1 MPSIADESGTKLFN
15 LLEMFGRE
23 LLRNKMHESA
33 QARKELAEA
42 RQTARDLSSAPWGL
56 FSKES
61 SQTYTVTWFSSKAGA
76 QTVLRELK
84 QLSPELFANAT
95 VVGNYLVH
103 PKDKSIDPKK
113 RVIANAIMDI
123 SHDHRLVS
131 RALEAE
137 ILDNKQSE
145 KGYIKS
151 QPDGD
156 CRRFSFG
163 EFGGEGASFNAA
175 YFCSVLQD
183 YDINARH
190 VGNQVI
196 VNNAD
201 ADKAIEAFDIEEKK
215 IEAMGPERGELFMRQ
230 RYMDRLGVEFEPP
243 MIDEGPDDHDDAGEG
258 RDETRGEYDADGIS
272 QDTEVRSENEID
284 QPLEG
289 NGDLGADAPMPDTP
303 RAHEDDADREV
314 DDGGF
319 YVPSFDDVDES
330 RGVEPAIDSPAGG
343 KTGPESTE
351 EIAEEELAEKTVE
364 SSPAARPDGELS
376 ADDADEVLSR
386 ETRKAE
392 LHEDISNSKTTADCV
407 QARPDAHNGDLSTP
421 YADGQDAPG
430 TGDTDG
436 DGIRDAAEDRDGDGV
451 PDKLDSDAE
460 YIDDDPDYEPVS
472 MKERT
477 VDELVSD
484 KGEEAAFV
492 ASRSAA
498 QAEKD
503 VSLETVNR

>member
-1 MPSIADESGTKLFN
+1 MPANADEMGSKLIG
-15 LLEMFGRE
+15 LLDMFGRE
-23 LLRNKMHESA
+23 LLRSKINESTRLRQEA
-33 QARKELAEA
+33 KEAGAAAKGLSNHGKGMRK
-42 RQTARDLSSAPWGL
+42 QD
-56 FSKES
+56 
-61 SQTYTVTWFSSKAGA
+61 YTTTWFDSPSEA
-76 QTVLRELK
+76 QQTLRELK
-84 QLSPELFANAT
+84 QISPKLFANST
-95 VVGNYLVH
+95 VVGHFLVH
-103 PKDKSIDPKK
+103 PKDGMGKDGK
-113 RVIANAIMDI
+113 RSHVIQDAIYDI
-123 SHDHRLVS
+123 SRDHRYAA
-131 RALEAE
+131 RAINLKRLEE
-137 ILDNKQSE
+137 NKPD

-156 CRRFSFG
+156 CTRFTFG
-163 EFGGEGASFNAA
+163 EFENEASSFNAA

-190 VGNQVI
+190 IGNQII
-196 VNNAD
+196 VSKGD
-201 ADKAIEAFDIEEKK
+201 ADRSFKAINIEGRK

-230 RYMDRLGVEFEPP
+230 RFMDRIGVEFEPP
-243 MIDEGPDDHDDAGEG
+243 MIEEDPDDYDGAGSDDVGGDMGA
-258 RDETRGEYDADGIS
+258 
-272 QDTEVRSENEID
+272 EI
-284 QPLEG
+284 
-289 NGDLGADAPMPDTP
+289 PMPE
-303 RAHEDDADREV
+303 AKAGLDDEREPDEAEQTGAGPSAD
-314 DDGGF
+314 
-319 YVPSFDDVDES
+319 
-330 RGVEPAIDSPAGG
+330 G
-343 KTGPESTE
+343 KTGPESTG

-364 SSPAARPDGELS
+364 SSPAARSDGELS
-376 ADDADEVLSR
+376 AEHADEVLSR

-430 TGDTDG
+430 TGDSDG

-451 PDKLDSDAE
+451 PDKLDRDAE

-498 QAEKD
+498 QAGKD

>member
-1 MPSIADESGTKLFN
+1 MPAIADEAGTKLFN

-23 LLRNKMHESA
+23 LLRNKIHESTQSHKEA
-33 QARKELAEA
+33 VEARK
-42 RQTARDLSSAPWGL
+42 TAKDLSSAPWGL

-61 SQTYTVTWFSSKAGA
+61 SQPYTQTWFSSRAGA
-76 QTVLRELK
+76 QTALRELK
-84 QLSPELFANAT
+84 QLSPELFANST
-95 VVGNYLVH
+95 VIGNYLIH
-103 PKDKSIDPKK
+103 PKDKAINPKDK
-113 RVIANAIMDI
+113 VIENAIRDI

-131 RALEAE
+131 RALDAD
-137 ILDNKQSE
+137 IIDRDKAT

-151 QPDGD
+151 RPDGD
-156 CRRFSFG
+156 YTRFSFG
-163 EFGGEGASFNAA
+163 EFGDEGASFNAA
-175 YFCSVLQD
+175 YYCSVLQD

-190 VGNQVI
+190 VSNQI
-196 VNNAD
+196 ILNKAD
-201 ADKAIEAFDIEEKK
+201 TDKALEAIDIERKK
-215 IEAMGPERGELFMRQ
+215 VEAMGPERGEMFMRQ
-230 RYMDRLGVEFEPP
+230 RFMDRIGVEYEPP
-243 MIDEGPDDHDDAGEG
+243 MIEEGPDDYDDAGSDDVGGDMGAELPTP
-258 RDETRGEYDADGIS
+258 EA
-272 QDTEVRSENEID
+272 
-284 QPLEG
+284 QP
-289 NGDLGADAPMPDTP
+289 D
-303 RAHEDDADREV
+303 HEDDEAHDEKGINNPSAD
-314 DDGGF
+314 
-319 YVPSFDDVDES
+319 
-330 RGVEPAIDSPAGG
+330 G

-364 SSPAARPDGELS
+364 SSPAVRSDGELS
-376 ADDADEVLSR
+376 ADDADEMLSR

-407 QARPDAHNGDLSTP
+407 QARPDTHNGDLSTP

-430 TGDTDG
+430 TGDSDG

-451 PDKLDSDAE
+451 PDKLDRDAE

>member
-1 MPSIADESGTKLFN
+1 MGSGHSEHTEVEDMPSISDEAGTKLFN

-23 LLRNKMHESA
+23 LLRNKIHESTQNHKEA
-33 QARKELAEA
+33 VEARK
-42 RQTARDLSSAPWGL
+42 TAKDLSSAPWGL

-61 SQTYTVTWFSSKAGA
+61 SQPYTQTWFSSRAGA
-76 QTVLRELK
+76 QTALRELK
-84 QLSPELFANAT
+84 QLSPELFANST
-95 VVGNYLVH
+95 VIGNYLIH
-103 PKDKSIDPKK
+103 PKDKA
-113 RVIANAIMDI
+113 IANAIRDI

-131 RALEAE
+131 RALEAD
-137 ILDNKQSE
+137 IIDKDKAT

-151 QPDGD
+151 RPDGD
-156 CRRFSFG
+156 CTRFSFG
-163 EFGGEGASFNAA
+163 EFGDEGASFNAA
-175 YFCSVLQD
+175 YYCSVLQD

-190 VGNQVI
+190 VSNQI
-196 VNNAD
+196 ILNKAD
-201 ADKAIEAFDIEEKK
+201 TGKALEALDIERKK
-215 IEAMGPERGELFMRQ
+215 VEAMGPERGEMFMRQ
-230 RYMDRLGVEFEPP
+230 RFMDRIGVEYEPP
-243 MIDEGPDDHDDAGEG
+243 MIEEDPDDYDDAGSDDVG
-258 RDETRGEYDADGIS
+258 
-272 QDTEVRSENEID
+272 
-284 QPLEG
+284 
-289 NGDLGADAPMPDTP
+289 GDMGAELPTP
-303 RAHEDDADREV
+303 EAAANLDDDREP
-314 DDGGF
+314 DEAERTGAG
-319 YVPSFDDVDES
+319 PSAD
-330 RGVEPAIDSPAGG
+330 G

-376 ADDADEVLSR
+376 ADDADEMLSR

-430 TGDTDG
+430 TGDSDG

-451 PDKLDSDAE
+451 PDKIDRDAE

-498 QAEKD
+498 QAGKD

>member
-1 MPSIADESGTKLFN
+1 MPANADEMGSKLMG
-15 LLEMFGRE
+15 LLDMFGRE
-23 LLRNKMHESA
+23 LLRSKINESTRLHQEA
-33 QARKELAEA
+33 KEANAAAKGLSNHGKGMRK
-42 RQTARDLSSAPWGL
+42 QD
-56 FSKES
+56 
-61 SQTYTVTWFSSKAGA
+61 YTTTWFNSPTEA
-76 QTVLRELK
+76 QTTLRELK
-84 QLSPELFANAT
+84 QISPELFASST
-95 VVGNYLVH
+95 VVGHFLVH
-103 PKDKSIDPKK
+103 PKDLKGSH
-113 RVIANAIMDI
+113 VIKNAIYDI
-123 SHDHRLVS
+123 SRDHRYAA
-131 RALEAE
+131 RAINLKRLEE
-137 ILDNKQSE
+137 NKQD

-151 QPDGD
+151 KSDGD
-156 CRRFSFG
+156 CARFSFG
-163 EFGGEGASFNAA
+163 EFGDEGASFNAA
-175 YFCSVLQD
+175 YYCSVLQD

-196 VNNAD
+196 L
-201 ADKAIEAFDIEEKK
+201 DKADEILALQALDLEKQK
-215 IEAMGPERGELFMRQ
+215 VEAMGPERGEMFMRQ
-230 RYMDRLGVEFEPP
+230 RFMDRIGVEYEPP
-243 MIDEGPDDHDDAGEG
+243 MIEEDPDDYDDAGEG
-258 RDETRGEYDADGIS
+258 RDDEEISPDA
-272 QDTEVRSENEID
+272 EVRGENEID

-289 NGDLGADAPMPDTP
+289 DGDLGADAPMPDAP

-351 EIAEEELAEKTVE
+351 DIAEEELAEKTVE
-364 SSPAARPDGELS
+364 SSAAARPNGELS

-451 PDKLDSDAE
+451 PDKLDRDAE

>member
-23 LLRNKMHESA
+23 LLRSKMHESA

-42 RQTARDLSSAPWGL
+42 RQTAKDLSSAPWGL

-61 SQTYTVTWFSSKAGA
+61 SQPYTLTWFGSKAGA
-76 QTVLRELK
+76 QTTLRELK

-95 VVGNYLVH
+95 VIGNYLVH
-103 PKDKSIDPKK
+103 PKDKSINPKK

-131 RALEAE
+131 RALDADL
-137 ILDNKQSE
+137 IDKDKAT

-151 QPDGD
+151 RPDGD
-156 CRRFSFG
+156 YRRFSFG
-163 EFGGEGASFNAA
+163 ESNDEAASFNAA
-175 YFCSVLQD
+175 YYCSVLQD

-190 VGNQVI
+190 EGNEII
-196 VNNAD
+196 V
-201 ADKAIEAFDIEEKK
+201 DKAYAGNALEAIDIEGKK

-230 RYMDRLGVEFEPP
+230 RYMDRIGVEFEPP
-243 MIDEGPDDHDDAGEG
+243 MIEEDPDDYDDAGSDDVGGDMGAELPTP
-258 RDETRGEYDADGIS
+258 EVEAD
-272 QDTEVRSENEID
+272 
-284 QPLEG
+284 LEDG
-289 NGDLGADAPMPDTP
+289 
-303 RAHEDDADREV
+303 DREP
-314 DDGGF
+314 DEAEQTGTE
-319 YVPSFDDVDES
+319 PSAD
-330 RGVEPAIDSPAGG
+330 G

-364 SSPAARPDGELS
+364 SSPATRSDGELS
-376 ADDADEVLSR
+376 ADDADEMLSR

-407 QARPDAHNGDLSTP
+407 QARPDTHNGDLSTP

-451 PDKLDSDAE
+451 PDKIDRDAE

-477 VDELVSD
+477 VDELMSD

-498 QAEKD
+498 RAEKD

>member
-23 LLRNKMHESA
+23 LLRSKMHESA

-42 RQTARDLSSAPWGL
+42 RQTAKDLSSAPWGL

-61 SQTYTVTWFSSKAGA
+61 SQPYTLTWFGSKAGA
-76 QTVLRELK
+76 QTTLRELK

-95 VVGNYLVH
+95 VIGNYLVH

-113 RVIANAIMDI
+113 MVIANAIMDI

-131 RALEAE
+131 RALDADL
-137 ILDNKQSE
+137 LDKDKAT

-151 QPDGD
+151 RPDGD
-156 CRRFSFG
+156 YRRFSFG
-163 EFGGEGASFNAA
+163 ESNDEAASFNAA
-175 YFCSVLQD
+175 YYCSVLQD
-183 YDINARH
+183 YDINARNE
-190 VGNQVI
+190 GNEII
-196 VNNAD
+196 V
-201 ADKAIEAFDIEEKK
+201 DKAYAGKALEALDIEGKK
-215 IEAMGPERGELFMRQ
+215 VEAMGSERGEMFMRQ
-230 RYMDRLGVEFEPP
+230 RYMDRIGVEFEPP
-243 MIDEGPDDHDDAGEG
+243 MIEENPDDYDDAGSDDVGGDMGAELPTP
-258 RDETRGEYDADGIS
+258 ETDLEDGEREPV
-272 QDTEVRSENEID
+272 EVE
-284 QPLEG
+284 QA
-289 NGDLGADAPMPDTP
+289 GA
-303 RAHEDDADREV
+303 
-314 DDGGF
+314 
-319 YVPSFDDVDES
+319 VPSAD
-330 RGVEPAIDSPAGG
+330 G

-364 SSPAARPDGELS
+364 SSPAARSDGELS
-376 ADDADEVLSR
+376 ADDADEMLSR

-407 QARPDAHNGDLSTP
+407 QARPDTHNGDLSTP

-430 TGDTDG
+430 TGDSDG

-451 PDKLDSDAE
+451 PDKLDRDAE

-477 VDELVSD
+477 VDELMSD
-484 KGEEAAFV
+484 KTEEAAFV

>member
-1 MPSIADESGTKLFN
+1 MPAIADEAGTKLFN

-23 LLRNKMHESA
+23 LLRNKIHEST
-33 QARKELAEA
+33 QSHKEAAEA
-42 RQTARDLSSAPWGL
+42 RKTAKDLSSAPWGL

-61 SQTYTVTWFSSKAGA
+61 SQPYTQTWFSSRAGA
-76 QTVLRELK
+76 QTALRELK
-84 QLSPELFANAT
+84 QLSPELFANST
-95 VVGNYLVH
+95 VIGNYLVH
-103 PKDKSIDPKK
+103 PKDK
-113 RVIANAIMDI
+113 VIANAIRDI

-131 RALEAE
+131 RALEAD
-137 ILDNKQSE
+137 IIDKDKAT

-151 QPDGD
+151 RPDGD
-156 CRRFSFG
+156 CTRFSFG
-163 EFGGEGASFNAA
+163 EFGDEGASFNAA
-175 YFCSVLQD
+175 YYCSVLQD

-190 VGNQVI
+190 VSNQI
-196 VNNAD
+196 ILNKAD
-201 ADKAIEAFDIEEKK
+201 TGKALEALDIERKK
-215 IEAMGPERGELFMRQ
+215 VEAMGPERGEMFMRQ
-230 RYMDRLGVEFEPP
+230 RFMDRIGVEYEPP
-243 MIDEGPDDHDDAGEG
+243 LIGSEAEGYEGAG
-258 RDETRGEYDADGIS
+258 
-272 QDTEVRSENEID
+272 
-284 QPLEG
+284 
-289 NGDLGADAPMPDTP
+289 GDLSVEAPAPDPQHVHVDTDAKN
-303 RAHEDDADREV
+303 RESGED
-314 DDGGF
+314 GF
-319 YVPSFDDVDES
+319 YVPSFDDVDEARDVDGS
-330 RGVEPAIDSPAGG
+330 VNSTADG

-364 SSPAARPDGELS
+364 SSPTVRPDGELS
-376 ADDADEVLSR
+376 AADADEALSR

-407 QARPDAHNGDLSTP
+407 QARPDTHNGDLSTP

-430 TGDTDG
+430 TGDSDG

-451 PDKLDSDAE
+451 PDKIDRDAE

-498 QAEKD
+498 QAGKD

>member
-1 MPSIADESGTKLFN
+1 MPSISDEAGTKLFN

-23 LLRNKMHESA
+23 LLRNKIHESS
-33 QARKELAEA
+33 RLRAEA
-42 RQTARDLSSAPWGL
+42 KDAKAAAEGLSNHG
-56 FSKES
+56 KGMRK
-61 SQTYTVTWFSSKAGA
+61 QDYTTTWFDSPAEA
-76 QTVLRELK
+76 QTTLRELK
-84 QLSPELFANAT
+84 QISPKLFANST
-95 VVGNYLVH
+95 VVGHFLVH
-103 PKDKSIDPKK
+103 PKDGRGQDGNRSH
-113 RVIANAIMDI
+113 VIQNAIYDI
-123 SHDHRLVS
+123 SRDHRYAARIVDLD
-131 RALEAE
+131 RLEKSKSDE
-137 ILDNKQSE
+137 
-145 KGYIKS
+145 GYIKS
-151 QPDGD
+151 LPDGD
-156 CRRFSFG
+156 CTRFTFG
-163 EFGGEGASFNAA
+163 EFENEASSFNAA

-190 VGNQVI
+190 IGNQII
-196 VNNAD
+196 VSKGD
-201 ADKAIEAFDIEEKK
+201 ADRSFKAINIEGRK

-230 RYMDRLGVEFEPP
+230 RFMDRIGVEFEPP
-243 MIDEGPDDHDDAGEG
+243 MIEEDPNDYDGAGSDDVGGDMGA
-258 RDETRGEYDADGIS
+258 
-272 QDTEVRSENEID
+272 EI
-284 QPLEG
+284 
-289 NGDLGADAPMPDTP
+289 PMPEAETGL
-303 RAHEDDADREV
+303 DDEREPDEAEQTGAGPSAD
-314 DDGGF
+314 
-319 YVPSFDDVDES
+319 
-330 RGVEPAIDSPAGG
+330 G
-343 KTGPESTE
+343 KTGPESTA

-364 SSPAARPDGELS
+364 SSPAARSDGELS
-376 ADDADEVLSR
+376 AEHADEVLSR

-430 TGDTDG
+430 TGDSDG

-451 PDKLDSDAE
+451 PDKLDRDAE

-498 QAEKD
+498 QAGKD

>member
-1 MPSIADESGTKLFN
+1 MPANADEMGSKLMG
-15 LLEMFGRE
+15 LLDMFGRE
-23 LLRNKMHESA
+23 LLRSKINESTRLRQEA
-33 QARKELAEA
+33 KEANAAAKGLSNRGKGMRK
-42 RQTARDLSSAPWGL
+42 QD
-56 FSKES
+56 
-61 SQTYTVTWFSSKAGA
+61 YTTTWFDSPSEA
-76 QTVLRELK
+76 QTTLRELK
-84 QLSPELFANAT
+84 QISPELFANST
-95 VVGNYLVH
+95 VVGHFLVH
-103 PKDKSIDPKK
+103 PKDLKGSH
-113 RVIANAIMDI
+113 VIKNAIYDI
-123 SHDHRLVS
+123 SRDHRYAV
-131 RALEAE
+131 RAINLKRLEE
-137 ILDNKQSE
+137 NKHD

-151 QPDGD
+151 KSDGD
-156 CRRFSFG
+156 CTRFSFG
-163 EFGGEGASFNAA
+163 EFGNEAASFNAA

-196 VNNAD
+196 VEKAN
-201 ADKAIEAFDIEEKK
+201 ADKAIEAIDIEEKK

-243 MIDEGPDDHDDAGEG
+243 MIEEDPDDYDDAGEG
-258 RDETRGEYDADGIS
+258 RDDEEISPDA
-272 QDTEVRSENEID
+272 EVRGGNETD
-284 QPLEG
+284 RPLEG
-289 NGDLGADAPMPDTP
+289 DGDLGADASMPDAP
-303 RAHEDDADREV
+303 RAQEDDADR
-314 DDGGF
+314 D
-319 YVPSFDDVDES
+319 FDDVDES
-330 RGVEPAIDSPAGG
+330 RGAEPAIGSPACG

-351 EIAEEELAEKTVE
+351 DIAEEELAEKTVE

-451 PDKLDSDAE
+451 PDKFDRDAE
-460 YIDDDPDYEPVS
+460 CIDDDPDYEPVS
-472 MKERT
+472 MKERN
-477 VDELVSD
+477 VDELMSD
-484 KGEEAAFV
+484 KTEEAAFV

>member
-1 MPSIADESGTKLFN
+1 MGPGRSGHAEVEDMPSISDEAGTKLLG

-23 LLRNKMHESA
+23 LLRNKINESS
-33 QARKELAEA
+33 RLRAEA
-42 RQTARDLSSAPWGL
+42 KEASAAAKGLSNHG
-56 FSKES
+56 KGMRK
-61 SQTYTVTWFSSKAGA
+61 QDYTTTWFDSPAEA
-76 QTVLRELK
+76 QTTLRELK
-84 QLSPELFANAT
+84 QLSPELFANST
-95 VVGNYLVH
+95 VIGHFLVH
-103 PKDKSIDPKK
+103 PKDGKGKDGK
-113 RVIANAIMDI
+113 RSHAIQNAIYDI
-123 SHDHRLVS
+123 SRDHRYAA
-131 RALEAE
+131 RA
-137 ILDNKQSE
+137 INLDRIEKGKSD

-156 CRRFSFG
+156 FTRFTFG
-163 EFGGEGASFNAA
+163 EFGNEAESFNAA
-175 YFCSVLQD
+175 YYCSVLQD
-183 YDINARH
+183 YDISARH
-190 VGNQVI
+190 LGNQI
-196 VNNAD
+196 ILSKAN
-201 ADKAIEAFDIEEKK
+201 ADKATEAIYIEEKK

-243 MIDEGPDDHDDAGEG
+243 MIEEDPDDYDDAGGDGVGGDMGAEMPTPEAEANLDDD
-258 RDETRGEYDADGIS
+258 REPDE
-272 QDTEVRSENEID
+272 SE
-284 QPLEG
+284 Q
-289 NGDLGADAPMPDTP
+289 ADAGPS
-303 RAHEDDADREV
+303 AD
-314 DDGGF
+314 
-319 YVPSFDDVDES
+319 
-330 RGVEPAIDSPAGG
+330 G
-343 KTGPESTE
+343 KTGPESTV
-351 EIAEEELAEKTVE
+351 EIAEEELAEKTVA
-364 SSPAARPDGELS
+364 SSPAARPDGEPS
-376 ADDADEVLSR
+376 ADETLSR

-430 TGDTDG
+430 TGDSDG

-451 PDKLDSDAE
+451 PDKLDRDAE